1 MYMKVLTIKQPYASM
16 IINKNKIYEFRSWKT
31 NYRGKLL
38 IHAGGTK
45 DKEDMEYFEY
55 LNIDEY
61 PTKSIIG
68 ECELVDCILVDDKF
82 NDELYNIDN
91 KVYGRHS
98 RVGLYAWKLDNI
110 IKYDNKIEIPGQLG
124 LWNYGDKNE
133 EEK

>member
-1 MYMKVLTIKQPYASM
+1 MKVLTLKQPWATLVAEG
-16 IINKNKIYEFRSWKT
+16 IKKYEFRTWKT

-38 IHAGGTK
+38 IHAGGTI
-45 DKEDMEYFEY
+45 DKEDMKYFDY

-61 PTKSIIG
+61 PTKCIIG
-68 ECELVDCILVDDKF
+68 ECELVDCILVDEDF
-82 NDELYNIDN
+82 NNYLYNLDN

-110 IKYDNKIEIPGQLG
+110 KIYDKRINISGKLG
-124 LWNYGDKNE
+124 LWNY

>member
-16 IINKNKIYEFRSWKT
+16 IVNKYKVYEFRSWKT

-38 IHAGGTK
+38 IHAGGSIDK
-45 DKEDMEYFEY
+45 DDMKYFDY

-61 PTKSIIG
+61 PSKCIIG
-68 ECELVDCILVDDKF
+68 ECELVDCILIDDKF
-82 NDELYNIDN
+82 NDELYKLDN

-98 RVGLYAWKLDNI
+98 RVGQYAWKLENI
-110 IKYDNKIEIPGQLG
+110 KMYNEYINIPGQLG

-133 EEK
+133 KDK

>member
-16 IINKNKIYEFRSWKT
+16 IINGYKIYEFRSWKT

-38 IHAGGTK
+38 IHAGGTIE
-45 DKEDMEYFEY
+45 KEDIKYFSY
-55 LNIDEY
+55 LGINDY
-61 PTKSIIG
+61 PTKCIIG
-68 ECELVDCILVDDKF
+68 ECELVDCILIDKEF
-82 NDELYNIDN
+82 DKYLFSLDN

-110 IKYDNKIEIPGQLG
+110 KIYDKQINISGKLG
-124 LWNYGDKNE
+124 LWNY